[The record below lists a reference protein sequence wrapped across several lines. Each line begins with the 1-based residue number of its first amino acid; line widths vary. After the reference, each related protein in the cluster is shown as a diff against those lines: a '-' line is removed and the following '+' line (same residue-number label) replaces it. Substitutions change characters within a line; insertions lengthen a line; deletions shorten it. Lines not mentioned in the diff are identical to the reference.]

1 MIVQQAVSC
10 VPLWW
15 RERRYR
21 VHSGQSLFSGELG
34 LIDRLLLTLM
44 SVLLSVLLSGCATY
58 GSGIQQA
65 LDAVDT
71 GDYSKA
77 ASSISSSL
85 SETGKDRLL
94 YYMEMGVVEHLQG
107 NYDASNQLLERA
119 ASISDGLQS
128 RNLSDTLIAT
138 MSNPRQAAY
147 AGADH
152 ERVMIY
158 YYKSLNYLAMATQL
172 PRGQERTDAIEGARV
187 ETRRLLLRLRAL
199 RNDEGSY
206 KEAEDQSTSAKLLN
220 IFSVL
225 MGNLT
230 DDEALT
236 YRDDALAH
244 YLTGITFEMNG
255 EYDDARISYQ
265 NAAESYEGGYAEQF
279 RLGPGMA
286 SQAWFDVVRMMRL
299 TGGYASEW
307 PKIADEKLDKEQRSQ
322 LDTIDGKAQVLVF
335 EHKGRVPEKKE
346 LNLTMSVNPGVRSLQ
361 LEPYFFEYS
370 HDELAWFYLLYAD
383 KGLTT
388 LVSNYLNAT
397 RNNQLDFFTKTVF
410 LGPLYYQAEQI
421 GLTQAIGNSL
431 RVAVPYYSPPQTYGT
446 SLIRAGKQSWSME
459 GASSP
464 QQMAIQT
471 QMRHAGEEIRAAF
484 ARASLKAISANVLGS
499 QDSTGLLSF
508 AGKLAA
514 QLTDAAETRSWLL
527 LPAEVGFRRLF
538 LDPGDYTLTLD
549 SHLQDGQRQSNQA
562 EFSLAAGDIRFW
574 QVRATGQNT
583 PGTHRAAT
591 EPEAN
596 ANTLTMLTKEE

>member
-1 MIVQQAVSC
+1 MA
-10 VPLWW
+10 PLRLWGTLW
-15 RERRYR
+15 TE
-21 VHSGQSLFSGELG
+21 SFSGELG
-34 LIDRLLLTLM
+34 LRQRLLLTLM
-44 SVLLSVLLSGCATY
+44 SVLLSAVLSGCATY

-71 GDYSKA
+71 GDYDKA
-77 ASSISSSL
+77 ASAISSSL
-85 SETGKDRLL
+85 KETGKDRLL
-94 YYMEMGVVEHLQG
+94 YYMEMGVIEHLQG
-107 NYDASNQLLERA
+107 NYAASNDLLERA
-119 ASISDGLQS
+119 ASISEGLQS
-128 RNLSDTLIAT
+128 SSLSNTVLAA
-138 MSNPRQAAY
+138 MSNPRQVPY

-158 YYKSLNYLAMATQL
+158 YYKSLNYLALATSL
-172 PRGQERTDAIEGARV
+172 PAGNARLDAIEGARV
-187 ETRRLLLRLRAL
+187 ETRRLLLRLQAL
-199 RNDEGSY
+199 QNNEGSY
-206 KEAEDQSTSAKLLN
+206 KQAGDQSTSAKLLD

-225 MGNLT
+225 LGNLT
-230 DDEALT
+230 DDDELT

-244 YLTGITFEMNG
+244 YLTGITFELNG

-307 PKIADEKLDKEQRSQ
+307 PKLAEDKLDAEQREL
-322 LDTIDGKAQVLVF
+322 LDTVEGKAQVLVF

-346 LNLTMSVNPGVRSLQ
+346 LNLNMSINPGVRSLQ

-370 HDELAWFYLLYAD
+370 HDELNWFYLLYAD

-431 RVAVPYYSPPQTYGT
+431 RVAVPYYSPPQQYGT
-446 SLIRAGKQSWSME
+446 SVIRAGKQSWSME
-459 GASSP
+459 NASSP

-471 QMRHAGEEIRAAF
+471 QMRHAGEEIRSAF
-484 ARASLKAISANVLGS
+484 ARASLKAITANVLGS

-538 LDPGDYTLTLD
+538 LDPGEYTLTLD
-549 SHLQDGQRQSNQA
+549 SRLQGGQREANQ
-562 EFSLAAGDIRFW
+562 ETMNLSAGDIRFW
-574 QVRATGQNT
+574 QVRATGQANAQAT
-583 PGTHRAAT
+583 PTPQRSAG
-591 EPEAN
+591 EPTSI
-596 ANTLTMLTKEE
+596 ANTLTMITKE

>member
-1 MIVQQAVSC
+1 M
-10 VPLWW
+10 
-15 RERRYR
+15 RHR
-21 VHSGQSLFSGELG
+21 VV
-34 LIDRLLLTLM
+34 LTLM
-44 SVLLSVLLSGCATY
+44 SLLFSAILSGCATY
-58 GSGIQQA
+58 GTGIQQA
-65 LDAVDT
+65 LNAVDS

-77 ASSISSSL
+77 ASAISSSL
-85 SETGKDRLL
+85 KDTGKDRLL
-94 YYMEMGVVEHLQG
+94 YFLEMGVVEHLQG
-107 NYDASNQLLERA
+107 NYAASNTLFERA
-119 ASISDGLQS
+119 ADISEGLQS
-128 RNLSDTLIAT
+128 SSLTNTVLAA
-138 MSNPRQAAY
+138 MSNPRQVPY

-158 YYKSLNYLAMATQL
+158 YYKSLNYLAMASTL
-172 PRGQERTDAIEGARV
+172 PEGNERLDAIEGARV
-187 ETRRLLLRLRAL
+187 ESRRLLLRLRAL
-199 RNDEGSY
+199 RNNEGDY
-206 KEAEDQSTSAKLLN
+206 EEAGEKSTSAKLLD

-225 MGNLT
+225 VGNLT
-230 DDEALT
+230 DKDELT

-265 NAAESYEGGYAEQF
+265 NAAESYESGYAEQF

-307 PKIADEKLDKEQRSQ
+307 PKLADEKLSADEREL
-322 LDTIDGKAQVLVF
+322 LDSVNGKAQVLVF

-346 LNLTMSVNPGVRSLQ
+346 LNLNMSINPGVRSLQ

-370 HDELAWFYLLYAD
+370 EDELNWFYLLYAD

-397 RNNQLDFFTKTVF
+397 RNNQLDFFTKTMF

-431 RVAVPYYSPPQTYGT
+431 RVAVPYYSPPVQYGN
-446 SLIRAGKQSWSME
+446 SIIRAGSRSWSME
-459 GASSP
+459 SASSP

-471 QMRHAGEEIRAAF
+471 QMRHAGEEIRSAF
-484 ARASLKAISANVLGS
+484 ARASLKAITANVLGS

-538 LDPGDYTLTLD
+538 LDPGEYTLNLD
-549 SHLQDGQRQSNQA
+549 SRLESGQREVNQTTMTL
-562 EFSLAAGDIRFW
+562 SAGDIRFW
-574 QVRATGQNT
+574 QVRATGQANAQAT
-583 PGTHRAAT
+583 PNPQRSAG
-591 EPEAN
+591 EPTPT
-596 ANTLTMLTKEE
+596 ANTLTMITKE